1 MNPTTVTHEK
11 SHVFKRANL
20 LEHIELVMA
29 LISGV
34 LIVLAYIAEKQEG
47 ASWVYVTLYL
57 SAFFVGGYAKA
68 KEGLSDT
75 LEHRS
80 LNVELL
86 MIIAAIG
93 AASIGYWMEGAI
105 LIFIFALSGA
115 LETYTMNKNERALES
130 LMELQPEQATRLD
143 STDQLEVVHIN
154 ELRVGDRIYV
164 RPGERIPVDGRII
177 NGSASIEEA
186 AITGESIPVDRHVG
200 DEVFGSSV
208 NLNGVLTLEVTK
220 LSSETLFQKIIQ
232 MVQQAQ
238 EEKSPSA
245 QFIDRYEGRYVQ
257 VVLFSVAAIILLGP
271 LLTSWSLETSIYR
284 GMILLVVASPCA
296 LVAAITPAALAAI
309 ASSAKH
315 GILFKGGVH
324 IENMGRVKAI
334 AFDKTGTL
342 TVGKPVVTSVLIH
355 PEQDQK
361 DVYRAVSLIEEH
373 SMHPLAEALVKYTGK
388 HTGNMEHFKDITGS
402 GIEAT
407 IDDVTYRVGKEGFAN
422 ISPDFYPEDV
432 QRLKTEGNTL
442 VFISDAKRTLGAFA
456 LRDTLRPEAKQ
467 AIERLNRLG
476 IETIMITGDNE
487 MTARAIATE
496 AGLTRYIAECLPE
509 DKVTHVKAL
518 KQEYGAIG
526 MIGDGIND
534 APALATADVGIAMG
548 EGTDAALETADV
560 ILMKND
566 LLRLSSAIE
575 QSRKLNR
582 IVLQNVVFALA
593 VILILIATN
602 IFELLVMPFAVVG
615 HEGSTILVILN
626 GLRLLS
632 SSWD

>member
-1 MNPTTVTHEK
+1 MNTSTVTQEK
-11 SHVFKRANL
+11 SHVFKRANWF
-20 LEHIELVMA
+20 EHIELIMA

-34 LIVLAYIAEKQEG
+34 LIVLAYIAERQDG
-47 ASWVYVTLYL
+47 APALYVTLYL
-57 SAFFVGGYAKA
+57 TAFLIGGYAKA
-68 KEGLSDT
+68 KEGLTDT
-75 LEHRS
+75 WETRS

-93 AASIGYWMEGAI
+93 AAAIGYWMEGAI

-130 LMELQPEQATRLD
+130 LMELQPEQATRLNA
-143 STDQLEVVHIN
+143 SGGLEVVHIDD
-154 ELRVGDRIYV
+154 LRVGDHIYV
-164 RPGERIPVDGRII
+164 RPGERIPVDGRILK
-177 NGSASIEEA
+177 GSASIEEA
-186 AITGESIPVDRHVG
+186 AITGESIPVDRNVG
-200 DEVFGSSV
+200 DEVYGSSV

-220 LSSETLFQKIIQ
+220 LATETLFQKIIQ

-257 VVLFSVAAIILLGP
+257 VVLVSVTAIILLGP
-271 LLTSWSLETSIYR
+271 VLTPWSLETSIYR

-324 IENMGRVKAI
+324 IENMGRLKAI

-342 TVGKPVVTSVLIH
+342 TIGKPEVQSALIH
-355 PEQDQK
+355 PTVEK
-361 DVYRAVSLIEEH
+361 EHVYRIVSLIEEH
-373 SMHPLAEALVKYTGK
+373 SMHPLAEALVQFTGNYTG
-388 HTGNMEHFKDITGS
+388 TMEHFKDVTGS

-407 IDDVTYRVGKEGFAN
+407 IDGVAYRVGKQKFADL
-422 ISPDFYPEDV
+422 SGDFFRDDV
-432 QRLKTEGNTL
+432 ERLKAAGHTL
-442 VFISDAKRTLGAFA
+442 VFVSDEEKTIGAFA

-467 AIERLNRLG
+467 AIERLNHLG
-476 IETIMITGDNE
+476 IATIMITGDNE
-487 MTARAIATE
+487 ATARAIATE

-509 DKVTHVKAL
+509 EKVEQIKQL
-518 KQEYGAIG
+518 KQEYGSIG

-560 ILMKND
+560 VLMKND
-566 LLRLSSAIE
+566 LRRLSSAIK

-582 IVLQNVVFALA
+582 VVLQNVVFALG
-593 VILILIATN
+593 VILVLIATN

-632 SSWD
+632 TSWE

>member
-1 MNPTTVTHEK
+1 MSTSTATQEK
-11 SHVFKRANL
+11 SHVFKRASWY
-20 LEHIELVMA
+20 EHIELIMA

-34 LIVLAYIAEKQEG
+34 LIVLAYIAETQAE
-47 ASWVYVTLYL
+47 SPWIYVVLYL
-57 SAFFVGGYAKA
+57 SAFLIGGYAKA
-68 KEGLSDT
+68 KEGITDT
-75 LEHRS
+75 WETKS

-130 LMELQPEQATRLD
+130 LMELQPEQATRFTSSD
-143 STDQLEVVHIN
+143 DLEVVHIDD
-154 ELRVGDRIYV
+154 LKVGDRIYV
-164 RPGERIPVDGRII
+164 RPGERIPVDGRIV
-177 NGSASIEEA
+177 NGSASVEEA
-186 AITGESIPVDRHVG
+186 AITGESVPVDRNVG

-208 NLNGVLTLEVTK
+208 NLNGVLTIEVTK
-220 LSSETLFQKIIQ
+220 LATETLFQKIIQ

-257 VVLFSVAAIILLGP
+257 IVLLSVTAIILLGP
-271 LLTSWSLETSIYR
+271 ILTPWSLETSIYR

-315 GILFKGGVH
+315 GILFKGGAH
-324 IENMGRVKAI
+324 IENMGRLKAI

-342 TVGKPVVTSVLIH
+342 TIGKPIVQKAIITPDLDAESVHRI
-355 PEQDQK
+355 
-361 DVYRAVSLIEEH
+361 VSLIEEH
-373 SMHPLAEALVKYTGK
+373 STHPLAEALVAYTG
-388 HTGNMEHFKDITGS
+388 HFTGEMSNFKDVTGS

-407 IDDVTYRVGKEGFAN
+407 IDGVSYRVGKQKFADR
-422 ISPDFYPEDV
+422 SGDFFRADV
-432 QRLKTEGNTL
+432 ERLKAAGHTL
-442 VFISDAKRTLGAFA
+442 VFISDDKRTIGAFA
-456 LRDTLRPEAKQ
+456 LRDTLRPEAKA
-467 AIERLNRLG
+467 AIEQLTKLG
-476 IETIMITGDNE
+476 IASIMITGDNE
-487 MTARAIATE
+487 ATARAIANE
-496 AGLTRYIAECLPE
+496 AGMTRFIAECLPE
-509 DKVTHVKAL
+509 EKVEQIKAL
-518 KQEYGAIG
+518 REEYGSIG

-560 ILMKND
+560 VLMKND
-566 LLRLSSAIE
+566 LVRLSDGIR

-582 IVLQNVVFALA
+582 IVLQNVIFALA
-593 VILILIATN
+593 VILVLIASN
-602 IFELLVMPFAVVG
+602 MFESLVMPFAVVG

-626 GLRLLS
+626 GLRLLT
-632 SSWD
+632 SSWE

>member
-1 MNPTTVTHEK
+1 MNTPTATHEK
-11 SHVFKRANL
+11 SHVFKRASWF
-20 LEHIELVMA
+20 EHIELIMA
-29 LISGV
+29 LFSGV
-34 LIVLAYIAEKQEG
+34 LIVLAYLAEKQVG
-47 ASWVYVTLYL
+47 TPWIYVTLYL
-57 SAFFVGGYAKA
+57 SAFLIGGYAKA
-68 KEGLSDT
+68 KEGLTDT
-75 LEHRS
+75 WETRS

-130 LMELQPEQATRLD
+130 LMELQPEQATRVTGDRLD
-143 STDQLEVVHIN
+143 VVPIE
-154 ELRVGDRIYV
+154 ELAVGDHIYV
-164 RPGERIPVDGRII
+164 RPGERIPVDGRILS
-177 NGSASIEEA
+177 GYASVEEA
-186 AITGESIPVDRHVG
+186 AITGESIPVDRGVG
-200 DEVFGSSV
+200 DDVFGSSV
-208 NLNGVLTLEVTK
+208 NLNGVLTIEVTK
-220 LSSETLFQKIIQ
+220 LATETLFQKIIQ

-257 VVLFSVAAIILLGP
+257 IVLASVAAIILLGP
-271 LLTSWSLETSIYR
+271 ALTPWSLETSIYR

-324 IENMGRVKAI
+324 IENMGRLKAI

-342 TVGKPVVTSVLIH
+342 TIGKPEVQHVLLHPDVT
-355 PEQDQK
+355 QD
-361 DVYRAVSLIEEH
+361 DVFRVVSLIEEH
-373 SMHPLAEALVKYTGK
+373 SMHPLAEALVAYTGK
-388 HTGNMEHFKDITGS
+388 HTGTMEQFKDVTGS
-402 GIEAT
+402 GIEAM
-407 IDDVTYRVGKEGFAN
+407 IDGVTYRVGKQKFADV
-422 ISPDFYPEDV
+422 SGDFFPDQVE
-432 QRLKTEGNTL
+432 QLKSAGHTL
-442 VFISDAKRTLGAFA
+442 VFISDASRTLGAFA

-476 IETIMITGDNE
+476 IATIMITGDNE
-487 MTARAIATE
+487 STARAIATE

-509 DKVTHVKAL
+509 EKVEQVKLL
-518 KQEYGAIG
+518 KAEYGSIG

-560 ILMKND
+560 VLMKND
-566 LLRLSSAIE
+566 LVRLSSAIE

-582 IVLQNVVFALA
+582 IVLQNVVFALG
-593 VILILIATN
+593 VILVLIASN

>member
-1 MNPTTVTHEK
+1 MNTSTATHEK
-11 SHVFKRANL
+11 SHVFKRASWF
-20 LEHIELVMA
+20 EHIELIMA
-29 LISGV
+29 LVSGV
-34 LIVLAYIAEKQEG
+34 LIVLAYLAEKQVG
-47 ASWVYVTLYL
+47 TPWIYVTLYL
-57 SAFFVGGYAKA
+57 SAFLIGGYAKA
-68 KEGLSDT
+68 KEGLTDT
-75 LEHRS
+75 WETRS

-130 LMELQPEQATRLD
+130 LMELQPEQATRVNGD
-143 STDQLEVVHIN
+143 RLEVVQI
-154 ELRVGDRIYV
+154 EDLAVGDHIYV
-164 RPGERIPVDGRII
+164 RPGERIPVDGRILS
-177 NGSASIEEA
+177 GYASVEEA
-186 AITGESIPVDRHVG
+186 AITGESIPVDRGVG
-200 DEVFGSSV
+200 DDVFGSSV
-208 NLNGVLTLEVTK
+208 NLNGVLTIEVTK
-220 LSSETLFQKIIQ
+220 LATETLFQKIIQ

-257 VVLFSVAAIILLGP
+257 IVLASVAAIILLGP
-271 LLTSWSLETSIYR
+271 ALTPWSLETSIYR

-324 IENMGRVKAI
+324 IENMGRLKAI

-342 TVGKPVVTSVLIH
+342 TIGKPEVQHVLLHPDVT
-355 PEQDQK
+355 QD
-361 DVYRAVSLIEEH
+361 DVFRVVSLIEEH
-373 SMHPLAEALVKYTGK
+373 SMHPLAEALVAYTGK
-388 HTGNMEHFKDITGS
+388 HTGTMEQFKDVTGS
-402 GIEAT
+402 GIEAM
-407 IDDVTYRVGKEGFAN
+407 IDGVTYRVGKQKFADV
-422 ISPDFYPEDV
+422 SGDFFPDQVE
-432 QRLKTEGNTL
+432 QLKSAGHTL
-442 VFISDAKRTLGAFA
+442 VFISDASRTLGAFA

-476 IETIMITGDNE
+476 IATIMITGDNE
-487 MTARAIATE
+487 STARAIATE

-509 DKVTHVKAL
+509 EKVEQVKLL
-518 KQEYGAIG
+518 KAEYGSIG

-560 ILMKND
+560 VLMKND
-566 LLRLSSAIE
+566 LVRLSSAIE

-582 IVLQNVVFALA
+582 IVLQNVVFALG
-593 VILILIATN
+593 VILVLIASN
-602 IFELLVMPFAVVG
+602 IFEFPNHTDRAVF
-615 HEGSTILVILN
+615 
-626 GLRLLS
+626 RFQ
-632 SSWD
+632 

>member
-1 MNPTTVTHEK
+1 MNAPTVTHEK
-11 SHVFKRANL
+11 SHVFKRANWY
-20 LEHIELVMA
+20 EHIELIMA

-34 LIVLAYIAEKQEG
+34 LIVLAYITETQEG
-47 ASWVYVTLYL
+47 APWIHVSLYL
-57 SAFFVGGYAKA
+57 SAFFIGGYAKA
-68 KEGLSDT
+68 KEGISDT
-75 LEHRS
+75 IETKS

-130 LMELQPEQATRLD
+130 LMELQPEQATRLTTPD
-143 STDQLEVVHIN
+143 KLEVVHIDD
-154 ELRVGDRIYV
+154 LKVGDLIYV
-164 RPGERIPVDGRII
+164 RPGERIPVDGKIVK
-177 NGSASIEEA
+177 GSASVEEA
-186 AITGESIPVDRHVG
+186 AITGESVPVDRQVG
-200 DEVFGSSV
+200 EDVFGSSV
-208 NLNGVLTLEVTK
+208 NLNGVLTIEVTK
-220 LSSETLFQKIIQ
+220 LATETLFQKIIQ

-257 VVLFSVAAIILLGP
+257 IVLISVTAIILLGP
-271 LLTSWSLETSIYR
+271 FFTSWSLETSIYR

-315 GILFKGGVH
+315 GILFKGGAH
-324 IENMGRVKAI
+324 IENMGRLKAI

-342 TVGKPVVTSVLIH
+342 TIGKPVVQEVLITQELH
-355 PEQDQK
+355 ED
-361 DVYRAVSLIEEH
+361 DVNRIVSLIEEH
-373 SMHPLAEALVKYTGK
+373 SMHPLAEALVSYTGRY
-388 HTGNMEHFKDITGS
+388 TGDMMDFKDVTGS

-407 IDDVTYRVGKEGFAN
+407 IDGVAYRVGKQKFADR
-422 ISPDFYPEDV
+422 SGDFFKEDV
-432 QRLKTEGNTL
+432 ERLKEAGHTL
-442 VFISDAKRTLGAFA
+442 VFISDESRTIGAYA
-456 LRDTLRPEAKQ
+456 LRDTLRPEAKT
-467 AIERLNRLG
+467 AILRLNDLG
-476 IETIMITGDNE
+476 IATIMITGDNE
-487 MTARAIATE
+487 ATARAIANE

-509 DKVTHVKAL
+509 EKVSQIKSL
-518 KQEYGAIG
+518 REEYGSIG

-560 ILMKND
+560 VLMKND
-566 LLRLSSAIE
+566 LVRLSDGIR

-582 IVLQNVVFALA
+582 VVLQNVVFALG
-593 VILILIATN
+593 VILVLIATN
-602 IFELLVMPFAVVG
+602 IFELLIMPFAVVG

-626 GLRLLS
+626 GLRLLT
-632 SSWD
+632 SSWE

>member
-1 MNPTTVTHEK
+1 MNTSTATHEK
-11 SHVFKRANL
+11 SHVFKRASWF
-20 LEHIELVMA
+20 EHIELIMA
-29 LISGV
+29 LFSGV
-34 LIVLAYIAEKQEG
+34 LIVLAYLAEKQVG
-47 ASWVYVTLYL
+47 TPWIYVTLYL
-57 SAFFVGGYAKA
+57 SAFLIGGYAKA
-68 KEGLSDT
+68 KEGLTDT
-75 LEHRS
+75 WETRS

-130 LMELQPEQATRLD
+130 LMELQPEQATRVTGDRLD
-143 STDQLEVVHIN
+143 VVPIE
-154 ELRVGDRIYV
+154 ELAVGDHIYV
-164 RPGERIPVDGRII
+164 RPGERIPVDGRILS
-177 NGSASIEEA
+177 GYASVEEA
-186 AITGESIPVDRHVG
+186 AITGESIPVDRGVG
-200 DEVFGSSV
+200 DDVFGSSV
-208 NLNGVLTLEVTK
+208 NLNGVLTIEVTK
-220 LSSETLFQKIIQ
+220 LATETLFQKIIQ

-257 VVLFSVAAIILLGP
+257 IVLASVAAIILLGP
-271 LLTSWSLETSIYR
+271 VFTPWSLETSIYR

-324 IENMGRVKAI
+324 IENMGRLKAI

-342 TVGKPVVTSVLIH
+342 TIGKPEVQHVLLHPDVTQH
-355 PEQDQK
+355 
-361 DVYRAVSLIEEH
+361 DVFRIVSLIEEH
-373 SMHPLAEALVKYTGK
+373 SMHPLAEALVAYTGK
-388 HTGNMEHFKDITGS
+388 HTGTMEQFKDVTGS
-402 GIEAT
+402 GIEAM
-407 IDDVTYRVGKEGFAN
+407 IDGVTYRVGKQKFADV
-422 ISPDFYPEDV
+422 SGDFFLDQVE
-432 QRLKTEGNTL
+432 RLKEAGHTL
-442 VFISDAKRTLGAFA
+442 VFISDETRTLGAFA

-476 IETIMITGDNE
+476 IATIMITGDNE
-487 MTARAIATE
+487 ATGRAIATE
-496 AGLTRYIAECLPE
+496 AGLTRYIAECLPDE
-509 DKVTHVKAL
+509 KVEQIKLLKA
-518 KQEYGAIG
+518 EYGSIG

-560 ILMKND
+560 VLMKND
-566 LLRLSSAIE
+566 LVRLSSAIE

-582 IVLQNVVFALA
+582 IVLQNVIFALG
-593 VILILIATN
+593 VILVLIATN

>member
-1 MNPTTVTHEK
+1 MNTSTATHEK
-11 SHVFKRANL
+11 SHVFKRASWF
-20 LEHIELVMA
+20 EHIELIMA
-29 LISGV
+29 LFSGV
-34 LIVLAYIAEKQEG
+34 LIVLAYLAEKQVG
-47 ASWVYVTLYL
+47 TPWIYVTLYL
-57 SAFFVGGYAKA
+57 SAFLIGGYAKA
-68 KEGLSDT
+68 KEGLTDT
-75 LEHRS
+75 WETRS

-130 LMELQPEQATRLD
+130 LMELQPEQATRVTGDRLD
-143 STDQLEVVHIN
+143 VVPIE
-154 ELRVGDRIYV
+154 ELAVGDHIYV
-164 RPGERIPVDGRII
+164 RPGERIPVDGRILS
-177 NGSASIEEA
+177 GYASVEEA
-186 AITGESIPVDRHVG
+186 AITGESIPVDRGVG
-200 DEVFGSSV
+200 DDVFGSSV
-208 NLNGVLTLEVTK
+208 NLNGVLTIEVTK
-220 LSSETLFQKIIQ
+220 LATETLFQKIIQ

-257 VVLFSVAAIILLGP
+257 IVLASVAAIILLGP
-271 LLTSWSLETSIYR
+271 VFTPWSLETSIYR

-324 IENMGRVKAI
+324 IENMGRLKAI

-342 TVGKPVVTSVLIH
+342 TIGKPEVQHVLLHPDVTQH
-355 PEQDQK
+355 
-361 DVYRAVSLIEEH
+361 DVFRIVSLIEEH
-373 SMHPLAEALVKYTGK
+373 SMHPLAEALVAYTGK
-388 HTGNMEHFKDITGS
+388 HTGTMEQFKDVTGS
-402 GIEAT
+402 GIEAM
-407 IDDVTYRVGKEGFAN
+407 IDGVTYRVGKQKFADV
-422 ISPDFYPEDV
+422 SGDFFLDQVE
-432 QRLKTEGNTL
+432 RLKEAGHTL
-442 VFISDAKRTLGAFA
+442 VFISDETRTLGAFA

-476 IETIMITGDNE
+476 IATIMITGDNE
-487 MTARAIATE
+487 ATGRAIATE
-496 AGLTRYIAECLPE
+496 AGLTRYIAECLPDE
-509 DKVTHVKAL
+509 KVEQIKLLKA
-518 KQEYGAIG
+518 EYGSIG

-560 ILMKND
+560 VLMKND
-566 LLRLSSAIE
+566 LVRLSSAIE

-582 IVLQNVVFALA
+582 IVLQNVIFALG
-593 VILILIATN
+593 VILVLIATN

-615 HEGSTILVILN
+615 HEVSTILVILN

>member
-1 MNPTTVTHEK
+1 MNAQTVSQEK
-11 SHVFKRANL
+11 GHVFKRANWF
-20 LEHIELVMA
+20 EHIELIMA

-34 LIVLAYIAEKQEG
+34 LIVLAYIAETQEG
-47 ASWVYVTLYL
+47 ATWTYVSLYL
-57 SAFFVGGYAKA
+57 IAFLIGGYAKA
-68 KEGLSDT
+68 KEGITDT
-75 LEHRS
+75 WETKS

-130 LMELQPEQATRLD
+130 LMELQPEQATRLTASD
-143 STDQLEVVHIN
+143 SLEVVHIDD
-154 ELRVGDRIYV
+154 LKIGDRIYV
-164 RPGERIPVDGRII
+164 RPGERIPVDGRILS
-177 NGSASIEEA
+177 GSASVEEA
-186 AITGESIPVDRHVG
+186 AITGESVPVDRNVG

-208 NLNGVLTLEVTK
+208 NLNGVLTIEVTK
-220 LSSETLFQKIIQ
+220 LATETLFQKIIQ

-257 VVLFSVAAIILLGP
+257 IVLLSVTAIILFGP
-271 LLTSWSLETSIYR
+271 FLTSWSLETSIYR

-315 GILFKGGVH
+315 GILFKGGAH
-324 IENMGRVKAI
+324 IENMGRLKAI

-342 TVGKPVVTSVLIH
+342 TIGKPIVQKAMIH
-355 PEQDQK
+355 PELDTAT
-361 DVYRAVSLIEEH
+361 VYRVVSLIEEH
-373 SMHPLAEALVKYTGK
+373 STHPLAEALVAFTGK
-388 HTGNMEHFKDITGS
+388 HEGEMRDFKDVTGS

-407 IDDVTYRVGKEGFAN
+407 IDGVSYRVGKQKFADR
-422 ISPDFYPEDV
+422 SGDFFREEV
-432 QRLKTEGNTL
+432 EQLKAAGHTL
-442 VFISDAKRTLGAFA
+442 VFISDETRTIGAFA
-456 LRDTLRPEAKQ
+456 LRDTLRPEAKT
-467 AIERLNRLG
+467 AIEQLNNLG
-476 IETIMITGDNE
+476 IATIMITGDNE
-487 MTARAIATE
+487 ATARAISSE
-496 AGLTRYIAECLPE
+496 AGMTRFIAECLPE
-509 DKVTHVKAL
+509 EKVEQIKSL
-518 KQEYGAIG
+518 REEYGSIG

-560 ILMKND
+560 VLMKND
-566 LLRLSSAIE
+566 LVRLSDGIR

-582 IVLQNVVFALA
+582 IVLQNVIFALG
-593 VILILIATN
+593 VILVLIATN

-626 GLRLLS
+626 GLRLLT
-632 SSWD
+632 SSWK

>member
-1 MNPTTVTHEK
+1 MNTSTATHEK
-11 SHVFKRANL
+11 SHVFKRASWF
-20 LEHIELVMA
+20 EHIELIMA
-29 LISGV
+29 LFSGV
-34 LIVLAYIAEKQEG
+34 LIVLAYLAEKQVG
-47 ASWVYVTLYL
+47 TPWIYVTLYL
-57 SAFFVGGYAKA
+57 SAFLIGGYAKA
-68 KEGLSDT
+68 KEGLTDT
-75 LEHRS
+75 WETRS

-130 LMELQPEQATRLD
+130 LMELQPEQATRVTGDRLD
-143 STDQLEVVHIN
+143 VVPIE
-154 ELRVGDRIYV
+154 ELAVGDHIYV
-164 RPGERIPVDGRII
+164 RPGERIPVDGRILS
-177 NGSASIEEA
+177 GYASVEEA
-186 AITGESIPVDRHVG
+186 AITGESIPVDRGVG
-200 DEVFGSSV
+200 DDVFGSSV
-208 NLNGVLTLEVTK
+208 NLNGVLTIEVTK
-220 LSSETLFQKIIQ
+220 LATETLFQKIIQ

-257 VVLFSVAAIILLGP
+257 IVLASVTAIILLGP
-271 LLTSWSLETSIYR
+271 FLTSWSLETSIYR

-315 GILFKGGVH
+315 GILFKGGAH
-324 IENMGRVKAI
+324 IENMGRLKAI

-342 TVGKPVVTSVLIH
+342 TVGKPEVQHVLLH
-355 PEQDQK
+355 PDVAQD
-361 DVYRAVSLIEEH
+361 DVFRIVSLIEEH
-373 SMHPLAEALVKYTGK
+373 SIHPLAEALVAYTGRYK
-388 HTGNMEHFKDITGS
+388 GVMEQFKDVTGS

-407 IDDVTYRVGKEGFAN
+407 IDGMTYRVGKQKFADV
-422 ISPDFYPEDV
+422 SGDFFPDQVE
-432 QRLKTEGNTL
+432 QLKSAGHTL
-442 VFISDAKRTLGAFA
+442 VFISDASRTLGAFA

-476 IETIMITGDNE
+476 IATIMITGDNE
-487 MTARAIATE
+487 STARAIATE

-509 DKVTHVKAL
+509 EKVAQIKLLKA
-518 KQEYGAIG
+518 EYGSIG

-560 ILMKND
+560 VLMKND
-566 LLRLSSAIE
+566 LVRLSSAIE

-582 IVLQNVVFALA
+582 IVLQNVVFALG
-593 VILILIATN
+593 VILVLIATN

>member
-1 MNPTTVTHEK
+1 MNVQTVTHEK
-11 SHVFKRANL
+11 SHVFKRASWY
-20 LEHIELVMA
+20 EHIELIMA

-34 LIVLAYIAEKQEG
+34 LIVLAYIAETQGG
-47 ASWVYVTLYL
+47 APWIHVTLYL
-57 SAFFVGGYAKA
+57 SAFFIGGYAKA
-68 KEGLSDT
+68 KEGISDT
-75 LEHRS
+75 IETKS

-130 LMELQPEQATRLD
+130 LMELQPEQATRL
-143 STDQLEVVHIN
+143 TDTDELEVVHIDD
-154 ELRVGDRIYV
+154 LRVGDRIYV
-164 RPGERIPVDGRII
+164 RPGERIPVDGKIVKG
-177 NGSASIEEA
+177 NASVEEA
-186 AITGESIPVDRHVG
+186 AITGESVPVDRQVG
-200 DEVFGSSV
+200 DDVFGSSV
-208 NLNGVLTLEVTK
+208 NLNGVLTIEVTK
-220 LSSETLFQKIIQ
+220 LATETLFQKIIQ

-257 VVLFSVAAIILLGP
+257 IVLFSVAAIIILGP
-271 LLTSWSLETSIYR
+271 FVTSWSLETSIYR

-315 GILFKGGVH
+315 GILFKGGAH
-324 IENMGRVKAI
+324 IENMGRLKAI

-342 TVGKPVVTSVLIH
+342 TIGKPIVQEALISPSLH
-355 PEQDQK
+355 EE
-361 DVYRAVSLIEEH
+361 DVNRIVSLIEEH
-373 SMHPLAEALVKYTGK
+373 SMHPLAEALVSYTGK
-388 HTGNMEHFKDITGS
+388 HSGEMTHFKDITGS

-407 IDDVTYRVGKEGFAN
+407 IDGTTYRVGKQKFADR
-422 ISPDFYPEDV
+422 SGDFFKNDV
-432 QRLKTEGNTL
+432 ERLKEAGHTL
-442 VFISDAKRTLGAFA
+442 VFISDETRTIGAYA
-456 LRDTLRPEAKQ
+456 LRDTLRPEAKV
-467 AIERLNRLG
+467 AIKRLNDLG
-476 IETIMITGDNE
+476 IATIMITGDNE
-487 MTARAIATE
+487 ATARAIANE

-509 DKVTHVKAL
+509 EKVSQIKVL
-518 KQEYGAIG
+518 REEYGTIG

-560 ILMKND
+560 VLMKND
-566 LLRLSSAIE
+566 LVRLSDAIR

-582 IVLQNVVFALA
+582 IVLQNVVFALG
-593 VILILIATN
+593 VILVLIATN
-602 IFELLVMPFAVVG
+602 IFELLIMPFAVVG

-626 GLRLLS
+626 GLRLLT
-632 SSWD
+632 SSWE

>member
-1 MNPTTVTHEK
+1 MNTSTVPHEK
-11 SHVFKRANL
+11 SHVFKRASW
-20 LEHIELVMA
+20 LEHIELIMA
-29 LISGV
+29 LVSGV
-34 LIVLAYIAEKQEG
+34 LIVLAYLAEKQVG
-47 ASWVYVTLYL
+47 APSVYVTLYL
-57 SAFFVGGYAKA
+57 SAFLIGGYAKA
-68 KEGLSDT
+68 KEGLTDT
-75 LEHRS
+75 WETRS

-130 LMELQPEQATRLD
+130 LMELQPEQATRVTGD
-143 STDQLEVVHIN
+143 RLEVVQI
-154 ELRVGDRIYV
+154 EDLAVGDQIYV
-164 RPGERIPVDGRII
+164 RPGERIPVDGRILSG
-177 NGSASIEEA
+177 NASIEEA
-186 AITGESIPVDRHVG
+186 AITGESIPVDRGIG
-200 DEVFGSSV
+200 DDVFGSSV
-208 NLNGVLTLEVTK
+208 NLNGVLTIEVTK
-220 LSSETLFQKIIQ
+220 LATETLFQKIIQ

-257 VVLFSVAAIILLGP
+257 IVLASVTAIILLGP
-271 LLTSWSLETSIYR
+271 FLTSWSLETSIYR

-309 ASSAKH
+309 AASAKH
-315 GILFKGGVH
+315 GILFKGGAH
-324 IENMGRVKAI
+324 IENMGRLKAI

-342 TVGKPVVTSVLIH
+342 TIGKPEVQHVLLH
-355 PEQDQK
+355 PDVAQD
-361 DVYRAVSLIEEH
+361 DVYRIVSLIEEH
-373 SMHPLAEALVKYTGK
+373 SMHPLAEALVAYTGK
-388 HTGNMEHFKDITGS
+388 HKGVMEEFKDVTGS

-407 IDDVTYRVGKEGFAN
+407 IDGMTYRVGKQKFADR
-422 ISPDFYPEDV
+422 SGDFFTDQV
-432 QRLKTEGNTL
+432 NRLKSAGHTL
-442 VFISDAKRTLGAFA
+442 VFISDASRTLGAFA

-476 IETIMITGDNE
+476 IATIMITGDNE
-487 MTARAIATE
+487 STARAIATE

-509 DKVTHVKAL
+509 EKVAQVKLL
-518 KQEYGAIG
+518 KAEYGSIG

-560 ILMKND
+560 VLMKND
-566 LLRLSSAIE
+566 LVRLSSAIE

-582 IVLQNVVFALA
+582 IVLQNVVFALG
-593 VILILIATN
+593 VILVLIATN

>member
-1 MNPTTVTHEK
+1 MNTSTATHEK
-11 SHVFKRANL
+11 SHVFKRASWF
-20 LEHIELVMA
+20 EHIELIMA
-29 LISGV
+29 LFSGV
-34 LIVLAYIAEKQEG
+34 LIVLAYLAEKQVG
-47 ASWVYVTLYL
+47 TPWIYVTLYL
-57 SAFFVGGYAKA
+57 SAFLIGGYAKA
-68 KEGLSDT
+68 KEGLTDT
-75 LEHRS
+75 WETRS

-130 LMELQPEQATRLD
+130 LMELQPEQATRVTGDRLD
-143 STDQLEVVHIN
+143 VVPIE
-154 ELRVGDRIYV
+154 ELAVGDHIYV
-164 RPGERIPVDGRII
+164 RPGERIPVDGRILS
-177 NGSASIEEA
+177 GYASVEEA
-186 AITGESIPVDRHVG
+186 AITGESIPVDRGVG
-200 DEVFGSSV
+200 DDVFGSSV
-208 NLNGVLTLEVTK
+208 NLNGVLTIEVTK
-220 LSSETLFQKIIQ
+220 LATETLFQKIIQ

-257 VVLFSVAAIILLGP
+257 IVLASVAAIILLGP
-271 LLTSWSLETSIYR
+271 VFTPWSLETSIYR

-324 IENMGRVKAI
+324 IENMGRLKAI

-342 TVGKPVVTSVLIH
+342 TIGKPEVQHVLLHPDVTQH
-355 PEQDQK
+355 
-361 DVYRAVSLIEEH
+361 DVFRIVSLIEEH
-373 SMHPLAEALVKYTGK
+373 SMHPLAEALVAYTGK
-388 HTGNMEHFKDITGS
+388 HTGTMEQFKDVTGS
-402 GIEAT
+402 GIEAM
-407 IDDVTYRVGKEGFAN
+407 IDGVTYRVGKQKFADA
-422 ISPDFYPEDV
+422 SGDFFLDQVE
-432 QRLKTEGNTL
+432 RLKEAGHTL
-442 VFISDAKRTLGAFA
+442 VFISDETRTLGAFA

-476 IETIMITGDNE
+476 IATIMITGDNE
-487 MTARAIATE
+487 ATGRAIATE
-496 AGLTRYIAECLPE
+496 AGLTRYIAECLPDE
-509 DKVTHVKAL
+509 KVEQIKLLKA
-518 KQEYGAIG
+518 EYGSIG

-560 ILMKND
+560 VLMKND
-566 LLRLSSAIE
+566 LVRLSSAIE

-582 IVLQNVVFALA
+582 IVLQNVIFALG
-593 VILILIATN
+593 VILVLIATN

>member
-1 MNPTTVTHEK
+1 MNAQTVSQEK
-11 SHVFKRANL
+11 GHVFKRASWF
-20 LEHIELVMA
+20 EHIELIMA

-34 LIVLAYIAEKQEG
+34 LIVLAYIAETQEG
-47 ASWVYVTLYL
+47 ATWTYVSLYL
-57 SAFFVGGYAKA
+57 IAFLIGGYAKA
-68 KEGLSDT
+68 KEGITDT
-75 LEHRS
+75 WETKS

-130 LMELQPEQATRLD
+130 LMELQPEQATRLTASD
-143 STDQLEVVHIN
+143 SLEVVHIDD
-154 ELRVGDRIYV
+154 LKVGDRIYV
-164 RPGERIPVDGRII
+164 RPGERIPVDGRILS
-177 NGSASIEEA
+177 GSASVEEA
-186 AITGESIPVDRHVG
+186 AITGESVPVDRNVG

-208 NLNGVLTLEVTK
+208 NLNGVLTIEVTK
-220 LSSETLFQKIIQ
+220 LATETLFQKIIQ

-257 VVLFSVAAIILLGP
+257 IVLLSVTAIILFGP
-271 LLTSWSLETSIYR
+271 FLTSWSLETSIYR

-315 GILFKGGVH
+315 GILFKGGAH
-324 IENMGRVKAI
+324 IENMGRLKAI

-342 TVGKPVVTSVLIH
+342 TIGKPIVQKAMIH
-355 PEQDQK
+355 PELDTAT
-361 DVYRAVSLIEEH
+361 VYRVVSLIEEH
-373 SMHPLAEALVKYTGK
+373 STHPLAEALVAFTGK
-388 HTGNMEHFKDITGS
+388 HEGEMRDFKDVTGS

-407 IDDVTYRVGKEGFAN
+407 IDGVSYRVGKQKFADR
-422 ISPDFYPEDV
+422 SGDFFREEV
-432 QRLKTEGNTL
+432 EQLKAAGHTL
-442 VFISDAKRTLGAFA
+442 VFISDETRTIGAFA
-456 LRDTLRPEAKQ
+456 LRDTLRPEAKT
-467 AIERLNRLG
+467 AIEQLNKLG
-476 IETIMITGDNE
+476 IATIMITGDNE
-487 MTARAIATE
+487 ATARAISSE
-496 AGLTRYIAECLPE
+496 AGMTRFIAECLPE
-509 DKVTHVKAL
+509 EKVEQIKSL
-518 KQEYGAIG
+518 REEYGSIG

-560 ILMKND
+560 VLMKND
-566 LLRLSSAIE
+566 LVRLSDGIR

-582 IVLQNVVFALA
+582 IVLQNVIFALG
-593 VILILIATN
+593 VILVLIATN

-626 GLRLLS
+626 GLRLLT
-632 SSWD
+632 SSWK

>member
-1 MNPTTVTHEK
+1 MNTSTMTHEK
-11 SHVFKRANL
+11 RHVFKRANWY
-20 LEHIELVMA
+20 EHIELIMA

-34 LIVLAYIAEKQEG
+34 LIVLAYIAETQGG
-47 ASWVYVTLYL
+47 ASWIYVSLYL
-57 SAFFVGGYAKA
+57 TAFSIGGYAKA
-68 KEGLSDT
+68 KEGITDT
-75 LEHRS
+75 IDTKS

-130 LMELQPEQATRLD
+130 LMELQPEQATRLTPSD
-143 STDQLEVVHIN
+143 ELEVVHIDD
-154 ELRVGDRIYV
+154 LKVGDHIYV
-164 RPGERIPVDGRII
+164 RPGERIPVDGRITKG
-177 NGSASIEEA
+177 NASVEEA
-186 AITGESIPVDRHVG
+186 AITGESVPVDRQVG

-208 NLNGVLTLEVTK
+208 NLNGVLTIEVTK
-220 LSSETLFQKIIQ
+220 RATETLFQKIIQ
-232 MVQQAQ
+232 MVQEAQ

-257 VVLFSVAAIILLGP
+257 IVLFSVAAIILLGP

-315 GILFKGGVH
+315 GILFKGGAH
-324 IENMGRVKAI
+324 IENMGRLKAI

-342 TVGKPVVTSVLIH
+342 TIGKPIVQEALISK
-355 PEQDQK
+355 ELRED
-361 DVYRAVSLIEEH
+361 DVNRIVSLIEEH
-373 SMHPLAEALVKYTGK
+373 SMHPLAEALVSYTGK
-388 HTGNMEHFKDITGS
+388 HAGEMTNFKDITGS

-407 IDDVTYRVGKEGFAN
+407 IDGLTYRVGKQTFADRSGN
-422 ISPDFYPEDV
+422 FFEKDV
-432 QRLKTEGNTL
+432 ARLKEAGHTL
-442 VFISDAKRTLGAFA
+442 VFISDETRTIGAYA
-456 LRDTLRPEAKQ
+456 LRDTLRPEASV
-467 AIERLNRLG
+467 AIQRLNDLG
-476 IETIMITGDNE
+476 IATIMITGDNE
-487 MTARAIATE
+487 ATARAIANE
-496 AGLTRYIAECLPE
+496 AGLTRFIAECLPE
-509 DKVTHVKAL
+509 EKVSQIKAL
-518 KQEYGAIG
+518 REEYGSIG

-548 EGTDAALETADV
+548 EGSDAALETADV
-560 ILMKND
+560 VLMKND
-566 LLRLSSAIE
+566 LVRLSDAIR

-582 IVLQNVVFALA
+582 IVLQNVIFALS
-593 VILILIATN
+593 VILVLIATN
-602 IFELLVMPFAVVG
+602 IFELLIMPFAVIG

-626 GLRLLS
+626 GLRLLT
-632 SSWD
+632 SSWE

>member
-1 MNPTTVTHEK
+1 MNTSTVTHEK
-11 SHVFKRANL
+11 SHVFKRASWF
-20 LEHIELVMA
+20 EHIELIMA

-34 LIVLAYIAEKQEG
+34 LIVLAYIAERQVG
-47 ASWVYVTLYL
+47 ASWIHVTLYL
-57 SAFFVGGYAKA
+57 TAFLIGGYAKA
-68 KEGLSDT
+68 KEGLTDT
-75 LEHRS
+75 WETRS

-115 LETYTMNKNERALES
+115 LETYTLNKNERALES
-130 LMELQPEQATRLD
+130 LMELQPEQATRFNDDGGLD
-143 STDQLEVVHIN
+143 VVHID
-154 ELRVGDRIYV
+154 ELSVGDRIYV
-164 RPGERIPVDGRII
+164 RPGERIPVDGRILS
-177 NGSASIEEA
+177 GSASIEEA
-186 AITGESIPVDRHVG
+186 AITGESIPVDRNVG

-220 LSSETLFQKIIQ
+220 LATETLFQKIIQ

-271 LLTSWSLETSIYR
+271 IFTPWSLETSIYR

-324 IENMGRVKAI
+324 IENMGRLKAI

-342 TVGKPVVTSVLIH
+342 TIGKPEVQTVLLH
-355 PEQDQK
+355 PNFSQA
-361 DVYRAVSLIEEH
+361 DVYRIVSLIEEH
-373 SMHPLAEALVKYTGK
+373 SMHPLAEALVQFTGK
-388 HTGNMEHFKDITGS
+388 HTGTMEQFKDVTGS
-402 GIEAT
+402 GIEAM
-407 IDDVTYRVGKEGFAN
+407 IDGVTYRVGKQKFADA
-422 ISPDFYPEDV
+422 SGDFFPDEV
-432 QRLKTEGNTL
+432 EQLKEAGHTL
-442 VFISDAKRTLGAFA
+442 VFISDETHTLGAFA

-487 MTARAIATE
+487 ATGRAIASE
-496 AGLTRYIAECLPE
+496 AGLTRYIAECLPDE
-509 DKVTHVKAL
+509 KVEQIKLLKA
-518 KQEYGAIG
+518 EYGSIG

-560 ILMKND
+560 VLMKND
-566 LLRLSSAIE
+566 LVRLSSAIE

-582 IVLQNVVFALA
+582 IVLQNVVFALG
-593 VILILIATN
+593 VILVLIVTN

>member
-1 MNPTTVTHEK
+1 METTMTEREK
-11 SHVFKRANL
+11 SHVFKRANWH
-20 LEHIELVMA
+20 EHIELIMA
-29 LISGV
+29 LVSGV
-34 LIVLAYIAEKQEG
+34 LIVLAYVSETQGSAPWLFIG
-47 ASWVYVTLYL
+47 LYL
-57 SAFFVGGYAKA
+57 TAYAVGGYAKA
-68 KEGLSDT
+68 KEGITDT
-75 LEHRS
+75 WETRS

-86 MIIAAIG
+86 MILAAIG

-130 LMELQPEQATRLD
+130 LMELQPERATRVLD
-143 STDQLEVVHIN
+143 NGELEVVHIDD
-154 ELRVGDRIYV
+154 LVVGDQIYV
-164 RPGERIPVDGRII
+164 RPGKRIPVDGRILK
-177 NGSASIEEA
+177 GDASIEEA

-200 DEVFGSSV
+200 DDVFGSSV
-208 NLNGVLTLEVTK
+208 NLNGVLTIEVTK
-220 LSSETLFQKIIQ
+220 LATEPLFQKIIQ

-257 VVLFSVAAIILLGP
+257 IVLASVTAIILLGP

-315 GILFKGGVH
+315 GILFKGGAHV
-324 IENMGRVKAI
+324 ENLGRLKAI

-342 TVGKPVVTSVLIH
+342 TIGKPLVTNELIAT
-355 PEQDQK
+355 DQTQAG
-361 DVYRAVSLIEEH
+361 VYRIISLIEEH
-373 SMHPLAEALVKYTGK
+373 STHPLAEALVAYTG
-388 HTGNMEHFKDITGS
+388 TFEGTMTNFKDVTGS

-407 IDDVTYRVGKEGFAN
+407 IDGVTYRVGKQAFAN
-422 ISPDFYPEDV
+422 RSDHFYPSEIN
-432 QRLKTEGNTL
+432 QLKQAGHTL
-442 VFISDAKRTLGAFA
+442 VFVSDESRTLGAFA
-456 LRDTLRPEAKQ
+456 LRDTLRPEAKL
-467 AIERLNRLG
+467 AIQRLNDLG
-476 IETIMITGDNE
+476 ITTVMITGDNE
-487 MTARAIATE
+487 ATARAIANE
-496 AGLTRYIAECLPE
+496 AGLSRYIAECLPAE
-509 DKVTHVKAL
+509 KVDHVKAL
-518 KQEYGAIG
+518 QAEFGKVG

-534 APALATADVGIAMG
+534 APALATSDVGIAMG

-560 ILMKND
+560 VLMKND
-566 LLRLSSAIE
+566 LVRLSAAIA

-626 GLRLLS
+626 GLRLLN
-632 SSWD
+632 SSWE

>member
-1 MNPTTVTHEK
+1 MNTSTATHEK
-11 SHVFKRANL
+11 SHVFKRASWF
-20 LEHIELVMA
+20 EHIELIMA
-29 LISGV
+29 LFSGV
-34 LIVLAYIAEKQEG
+34 LIVLAYLAEKQVG
-47 ASWVYVTLYL
+47 TPWIYVTLYL
-57 SAFFVGGYAKA
+57 SAFLIGGYAKA
-68 KEGLSDT
+68 KEGLTDT
-75 LEHRS
+75 WETRS

-130 LMELQPEQATRLD
+130 LMELQPEQATRVTGDRLD
-143 STDQLEVVHIN
+143 VVPIE
-154 ELRVGDRIYV
+154 ELAVGDHIYV
-164 RPGERIPVDGRII
+164 RPGERIPVDGRILS
-177 NGSASIEEA
+177 GYASVEEA
-186 AITGESIPVDRHVG
+186 AITGESIPVDRGVG
-200 DEVFGSSV
+200 DDVFGSSV
-208 NLNGVLTLEVTK
+208 NLNGVLTIEVTK
-220 LSSETLFQKIIQ
+220 LATETLFQKIIQ
-232 MVQQAQ
+232 MVQKAQ

-257 VVLFSVAAIILLGP
+257 IVLASVAAIILLGP
-271 LLTSWSLETSIYR
+271 ALTPWSLETSIYR

-324 IENMGRVKAI
+324 IENMGRLKAI

-342 TVGKPVVTSVLIH
+342 TIGKPEVQHVLLHPDVTR
-355 PEQDQK
+355 D
-361 DVYRAVSLIEEH
+361 DVFRVVSLIEEH
-373 SMHPLAEALVKYTGK
+373 SMHPLAEALVAYTGK
-388 HTGNMEHFKDITGS
+388 HTGTMEQFKDVTGS
-402 GIEAT
+402 GIEAM
-407 IDDVTYRVGKEGFAN
+407 IDGVTYRVGKQKFADV
-422 ISPDFYPEDV
+422 SGDFFPDQVE
-432 QRLKTEGNTL
+432 QLKSAGHTL
-442 VFISDAKRTLGAFA
+442 VFISDASRTLGAFA

-476 IETIMITGDNE
+476 IATIMITGDNE
-487 MTARAIATE
+487 ATGRAIATE
-496 AGLTRYIAECLPE
+496 AGLTRYIAECLPDE
-509 DKVTHVKAL
+509 KVEQIKLLKA
-518 KQEYGAIG
+518 EYGSIG

-560 ILMKND
+560 VLMKND
-566 LLRLSSAIE
+566 LVRLSSAIE

-582 IVLQNVVFALA
+582 IVLQNVVFALG
-593 VILILIATN
+593 VILVLIASN

>member
-1 MNPTTVTHEK
+1 MK
-11 SHVFKRANL
+11 
-20 LEHIELVMA
+20 
-29 LISGV
+29 
-34 LIVLAYIAEKQEG
+34 
-47 ASWVYVTLYL
+47 
-57 SAFFVGGYAKA
+57 
-68 KEGLSDT
+68 
-75 LEHRS
+75 
-80 LNVELL
+80 
-86 MIIAAIG
+86 
-93 AASIGYWMEGAI
+93 
-105 LIFIFALSGA
+105 
-115 LETYTMNKNERALES
+115 
-130 LMELQPEQATRLD
+130 
-143 STDQLEVVHIN
+143 
-154 ELRVGDRIYV
+154 
-164 RPGERIPVDGRII
+164 
-177 NGSASIEEA
+177 GSASIEEA
-186 AITGESIPVDRHVG
+186 AITGESIPVDRNVG
-200 DEVFGSSV
+200 DEVYGSSV

-220 LSSETLFQKIIQ
+220 LATETLFQKIIQ

-257 VVLFSVAAIILLGP
+257 VVLASVTAIILLGP
-271 LLTSWSLETSIYR
+271 VLTPWSLETSIYR

-324 IENMGRVKAI
+324 IENMGRLKAI

-342 TVGKPVVTSVLIH
+342 TIGKPEVQSALIH
-355 PEQDQK
+355 PTVEK
-361 DVYRAVSLIEEH
+361 EHVYRIVSLIEEH
-373 SMHPLAEALVKYTGK
+373 SMHPLAEALVQFTGNYTG
-388 HTGNMEHFKDITGS
+388 TMEHFKDVTGS

-407 IDDVTYRVGKEGFAN
+407 IDGVAYRVGKQKFADP
-422 ISPDFYPEDV
+422 SGDFFRDDV
-432 QRLKTEGNTL
+432 ERLKAAGHTL
-442 VFISDAKRTLGAFA
+442 VFVSDEEKTIGAFA

-467 AIERLNRLG
+467 AIERLNHLG
-476 IETIMITGDNE
+476 IATIMITGDNE
-487 MTARAIATE
+487 ATARAIATE

-509 DKVTHVKAL
+509 EKVEQIKQL
-518 KQEYGAIG
+518 KQEYGSIG

-560 ILMKND
+560 VLMKND
-566 LLRLSSAIE
+566 LRRLSSAIK

-582 IVLQNVVFALA
+582 VVLQNVVFALG
-593 VILILIATN
+593 VILVLIATN

-632 SSWD
+632 TSWE